1 MALINSQTGF
11 YTNRIGTTDSGTPV
25 FLYFD
30 PAMNEFRPVIVPE
43 VGAPYFASSNESIRR
58 DADRI
63 PALSSAVVGGAIGAI
78 LGGGAGAAIGAAIG
92 AAVSQMTGTHASRKA
107 A

>member
-1 MALINSQTGF
+1 MALIQSPTGF
-11 YTNRIGTTDSGTPV
+11 YTNRIGATDAGDPV

-30 PAMNEFRPVIVPE
+30 PLMNQFRPVIVPDA
-43 VGAPYFASSNESIRR
+43 GTPYFTPPDASIHR
-58 DADRI
+58 DSDRI
-63 PALSSAVVGGAIGAI
+63 QPLSSAVVGGAIGAL

-92 AAVSQMTGTHASRKA
+92 AAVSQFTMPHGKA